1 MKLTT
6 PQKKLISDDQS
17 CHDTPLILTGPSNC
31 STILLRII
39 VCLDNGETAHL
50 SLVACRMANIIDN
63 IQQGV
68 HGTAQSSATC
78 KDKQSYTDAGMR

>member
-6 PQKKLISDDQS
+6 PQEELISDDKI
-17 CHDTPLILTGPSNC
+17 CHDTPLILTRPSNC
-31 STILLRII
+31 SNILLKII
-39 VCLDNGETAHL
+39 VGLDNGETAHL
-50 SLVACRMANIIDN
+50 SLVAYPMASIIDN

-78 KDKQSYTDAGMR
+78 KDKQSHRGS